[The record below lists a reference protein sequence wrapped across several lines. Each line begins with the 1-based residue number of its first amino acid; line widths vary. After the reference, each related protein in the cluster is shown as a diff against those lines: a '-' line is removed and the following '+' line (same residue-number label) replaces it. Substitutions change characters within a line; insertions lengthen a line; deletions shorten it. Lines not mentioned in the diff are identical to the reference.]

1 MLLTSCVT
9 LGKILNLSEHGQMG
23 VSSFVDSEE
32 LKKLEEVSFT
42 HLEGLYS
49 DLSSTSSLLPSF
61 PPSSSLP
68 PFFLSCSSS
77 PLPTIS
83 STTLWCGYYLSFQE
97 EAFEAQRGGVTGP
110 ATPSQVFWLRIQT
123 LVS

>member
-9 LGKILNLSEHGQMG
+9 LGKILNLSEHCQMG

-49 DLSSTSSLLPSF
+49 RPLLYLFPPPLLSPLLLPS
-61 PPSSSLP
+61 PLLSLLLL
-68 PFFLSCSSS
+68 F
-77 PLPTIS
+77 
-83 STTLWCGYYLSFQE
+83 STPHDLFHHSVVWILSF
-97 EAFEAQRGGVTGP
+97 FSRGG
-110 ATPSQVFWLRIQT
+110 I
-123 LVS
+123 